1 MRIRVLRLVSG
12 MPADDLRGAKRADRG
27 RPSPRRQADTHGSP
41 LCNDTRREGEGRCDA
56 RHGHFLFLPRLPSRG
71 VSRVAAI
78 GLALACSRPEC
89 SAQVVISD
97 GVGGHWIHVS
107 FDRASSVGITLHK
120 FSARRVCTSLS
131 GPTLGGAVQSPQLGC
146 SMVSLHSPPA
156 ASERLDPAVLRTLL
170 WMGNQK
176 VQSAKMRAP

>member
-1 MRIRVLRLVSG
+1 

-97 GVGGHWIHVS
+97 GVGGHIHPCVVRPG
-107 FDRASSVGITLHK
+107 F
-120 FSARRVCTSLS
+120 LS
-131 GPTLGGAVQSPQLGC
+131 RYHSPQIFCTKGMHL
-146 SMVSLHSPPA
+146 SEWAHSGRSCPITA
-156 ASERLDPAVLRTLL
+156 AGLLDGFAPFSTCRLRKAGSSSTSTLL
-170 WMGNQK
+170 WMGWMGNQK